1 MGWGEWRQEGLT
13 QHRNWWPEVYR
24 DACQH
29 WGIEPDPAVL
39 AFSTSYQQVRADLK
53 TISTSG

>member
-1 MGWGEWRQEGLT
+1 
-13 QHRNWWPEVYR
+13 VYR